1 MVVDCTNTLHGSGVV
16 SMVTPLAT
24 PDSPSFGI
32 TLAIVSYMAILP
44 EMAKSKV
51 IVFTQRI

>member
-1 MVVDCTNTLHGSGVV
+1 
-16 SMVTPLAT
+16 MVTPLAT